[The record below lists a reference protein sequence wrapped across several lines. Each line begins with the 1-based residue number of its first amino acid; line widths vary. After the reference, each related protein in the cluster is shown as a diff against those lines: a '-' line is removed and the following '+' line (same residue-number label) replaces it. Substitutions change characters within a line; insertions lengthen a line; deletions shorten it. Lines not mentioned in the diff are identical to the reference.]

1 MRCVASVITPG
12 PFFFLLMFLFI
23 LPSVGLYA
31 FSHHALYDVIFT
43 VTWIAVGR
51 IGGSHAYTF

>member
-1 MRCVASVITPG
+1 
-12 PFFFLLMFLFI
+12 LFI